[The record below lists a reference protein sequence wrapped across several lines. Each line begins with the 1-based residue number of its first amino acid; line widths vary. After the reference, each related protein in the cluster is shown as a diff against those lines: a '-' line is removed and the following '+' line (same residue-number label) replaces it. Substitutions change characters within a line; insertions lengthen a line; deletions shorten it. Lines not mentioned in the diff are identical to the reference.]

1 MSDFAPLGEFGRIAR
16 FFRPLTAGFPGA
28 FALTDDA
35 ATIAVPAGHELVVT
49 TDAVV
54 AGIHFFPSDSP
65 GDIARKALRVNLSDL
80 AAKGAQ
86 PLAYTL
92 TLALG
97 RDVSDDWVKAFAAG
111 LADDQAKFDIALIG
125 GDSVSTEGPIWMSVT
140 AFGLAKSGGM
150 VRRSGAKAGDLVF
163 VTGTIGDAALGLRAL
178 QGLALPE
185 ADRKAVIARYLLPEP
200 RVALSEAVAAYASA
214 ALDVSDGLAADFG
227 HLCVASGVTGI
238 LESGRIPLS
247 AAVRR
252 AIAEDPDLLSA
263 VLTGGDDYEIL
274 LTVAPAVAAA
284 LSAAAEAA
292 GVVLTEIGRIEA
304 GAGRPVVLDANGK
317 PLALDRPGW
326 THA

>member
-1 MSDFAPLGEFGRIAR
+1 MSDHRSLGEFGRIAR
-16 FFRPLTAGFPGA
+16 FFRPLAAGNPGA

-54 AGIHFFPSDSP
+54 AGIHFFPTDRP

-97 RDVSDDWVKAFAAG
+97 RDVSDDWVGSFAAA
-111 LADDQAKFDIALIG
+111 LAEDQGEFGITLIG
-125 GDSVSTEGPIWMSVT
+125 GDSVSTEGPIWISIT
-140 AFGLAKSGGM
+140 AFGLVKSGGI
-150 VRRSGAKAGDLVF
+150 VRRSGARPGDLVF

-178 QGLALPE
+178 QGLELPD
-185 ADRKAVIARYLLPEP
+185 ADRQCVVARYRVPEP
-200 RVALSEAVAAYASA
+200 RSPLAAAVAEHAST

-227 HLCVASGVTGI
+227 HLCAASDVTGV
-238 LESGRIPLS
+238 LESARVPLS
-247 AAVRR
+247 APARR
-252 AIAEDPDLLSA
+252 AVAQDPTLIPA
-263 VLTGGDDYEIL
+263 ILTGGDDYEIL
-274 LTVAPAVAAA
+274 LTASPARSPMLIQAARDLGIA
-284 LSAAAEAA
+284 
-292 GVVLTEIGRIEA
+292 LTEVGRIEA
-304 GAGRPVVLDANGK
+304 GDGRVIVLDQNGGQIV
-317 PLALDRPGW
+317 LAKAGW